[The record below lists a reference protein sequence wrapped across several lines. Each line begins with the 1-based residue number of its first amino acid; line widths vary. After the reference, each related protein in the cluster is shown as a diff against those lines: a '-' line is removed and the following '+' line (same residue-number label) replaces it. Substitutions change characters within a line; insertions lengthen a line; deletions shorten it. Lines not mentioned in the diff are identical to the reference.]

1 MRRYRVKR
9 KEEKTINDVFIVY
22 SSLYAFSKRQ
32 KTVFFTFPLFFFF
45 QKKKYDFIFH
55 GVVALSLYGVLLD
68 RLISRERVN
77 LIGKILVKKISHLR
91 LDCGLG
97 QYLF

>member
-55 GVVALSLYGVLLD
+55 GLWHFLCMGFCWTDLLAESE
-68 RLISRERVN
+68 LT
-77 LIGKILVKKISHLR
+77 
-91 LDCGLG
+91 
-97 QYLF
+97 

>member
-32 KTVFFTFPLFFFF
+32 KTVFFTFPLVFFF
-45 QKKKYDFIFH
+45 KKKSMTLFFMGLWHFLCTGFCWTD
-55 GVVALSLYGVLLD
+55 LLAESE
-68 RLISRERVN
+68 LT
-77 LIGKILVKKISHLR
+77 
-91 LDCGLG
+91 
-97 QYLF
+97 